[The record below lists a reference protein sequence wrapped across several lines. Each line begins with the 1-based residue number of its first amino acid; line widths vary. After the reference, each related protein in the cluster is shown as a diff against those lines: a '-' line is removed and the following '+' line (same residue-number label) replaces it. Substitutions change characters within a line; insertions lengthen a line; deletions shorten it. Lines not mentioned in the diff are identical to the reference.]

1 MDSNESKKEIQKLND
16 LIIDSRELLSIF
28 QKIRIESA
36 RSKGWILGDLLGAS
50 IFTIQSK
57 YNSQSKIH
65 ELVKDAKTKSI
76 GYQES
81 RKALDLNFELS
92 NFTYITDY
100 LISSSLANLIQYSKI
115 SQLKKD
121 IIKHSEELE
130 KEIELLE
137 KEEERLIRELGEDD

>member
-36 RSKGWILGDLLGAS
+36 RSKGWILGDLLGSS

-57 YNSQSKIH
+57 YNSQSKIY

-76 GYQES
+76 SYQKN
-81 RKALDLNFELS
+81 RKAIDLNFELS
-92 NFTYITDY
+92 NFNYITET
-100 LISSSLANLIQYSKI
+100 LISPPLVNLLQYRKVSK
-115 SQLKKD
+115 LKKD
-121 IIKHSEELE
+121 IIKYSEELE

-137 KEEERLIRELGEDD
+137 KE